1 MLVPVNWMKE
11 YVDIDE
17 TDRKIADEVTDTG
30 SHVDSITYLANFL
43 RRSEKIVV
51 GKILDLSYSE
61 DLKKLTICK
70 VDVGEETVQILTGAK
85 NMNKGDFV
93 IVAKVGA
100 VLPDGK
106 KIKKVEFDGYES
118 FGMLCS
124 YEELGFDD
132 SIVPKK
138 SKNGLAILGDG
149 VEAGEGIVK
158 ALDLDQNVIEFEI
171 TPNRADCLSITGMAR
186 EVGAAFEKKLNLPE
200 IEYEE
205 KGGRIENYLDSV
217 EIKSDY
223 CSSFIARVIRNVK
236 IGQSP
241 QWIQNKL
248 MAAGMRP
255 INNIVD
261 ISNFVML
268 EFGQPLHTYDLSE
281 VKGKKVIV
289 RKAKEGEILKTLDE
303 NERKLDSDMLMIADE
318 KDSMCIAGIMGGYN
332 SEVRENTK
340 DILLEAAVF
349 NGANIRNT
357 SKKLKL
363 RSEASI
369 RNEKGTNPIFAE
381 LASKRFCY
389 LIEKTKAG
397 EICEGEIT
405 AGATNLKEKNLRL
418 RLSRVNLLL
427 GMDFTKEQV
436 KKYLESLEFG
446 VKEIEGE
453 DSFDIFFDV
462 NVPFFRTDINIEA
475 DLIEEIA
482 RMYKIQNIHPLPL
495 KLDTFPGKKSGI
507 REFKDLANDSL
518 YALGLSEILTYS
530 FISPK
535 EYDKLNL
542 ARDDSRRDAVE
553 IINPL
558 GEDFS
563 VMRTCLIANMLEVVS
578 KNLKNRIE
586 DLRFF
591 EIGNVFIKSGQK
603 LPNEDL
609 SMVCCLSGNYDFYYL
624 KDLFEKVCDKLGI
637 RGIEYDIDSE
647 DPVFHSGRCARV
659 HIGDENLGKLGE
671 IHPVVLENFEIDK
684 RVYAFEINLT
694 SLYKFA
700 DREKKYNKIIK
711 YPAVK
716 RDLSLVVDD
725 DISSRDI
732 EETMYE
738 NGGDFLV
745 DIELFDI
752 YKGKQIEEGKKSYTY
767 KLEFVSA
774 ERTLKDEEIKSA
786 FEKITKSLNDKY
798 KVDLRG

>member
-11 YVDIDE
+11 YIGIDE

-30 SHVDSITYLANFL
+30 SHVDSITYLADFL
-43 RRSEKIVV
+43 RKSEGIVV

-70 VDVGEETVQILTGAK
+70 VDIGEETVQILTGAK

-93 IVAKVGA
+93 VVAKLGA
-100 VLPDGK
+100 ILPGGK
-106 KIKKVEFDGYES
+106 EIKKVEFDGFES

-138 SKNGLAILGDG
+138 SKNGLAILGAG
-149 VEAGEGIVK
+149 VKAGQDIIE

-186 EVGAAFEKKLNLPE
+186 EVGAVFEKTLNLPDTN
-200 IEYEE
+200 YEE
-205 KGGRIENYLDSV
+205 KGGKIGDYLDSV
-217 EIKSDY
+217 EIRSDA

-236 IGQSP
+236 ISQSP

-268 EFGQPLHTYDLSE
+268 EFGQPLHTYDLSA
-281 VKGKKVIV
+281 VKGKRVIV
-289 RKAKEGEILKTLDE
+289 RKARDGEILKTLDE
-303 NERKLDSDMLMIADE
+303 SERKLDSDMLMIADE
-318 KDSMCIAGIMGGYN
+318 KDSMCIAGIMGGYD
-332 SEVRENTK
+332 SEVREDTK

-389 LIEKTKAG
+389 LIDKIKAG
-397 EICEGEIT
+397 EVCEGEIK
-405 AGATNLKEKNLRL
+405 AGATDLKVKNLQL
-418 RLSRVNLLL
+418 RLSRTNLLL
-427 GMDFTKEQV
+427 GMDFTKEEII
-436 KKYLESLEFG
+436 KYLESLEFG
-446 VKEIEGE
+446 VKEIENKESSGLL
-453 DSFDIFFDV
+453 FDV
-462 NVPFFRTDINIEA
+462 EVPFFRTDINIEA

-482 RMYKIQNIHPLPL
+482 RMYKIQNIPSIPL
-495 KLDTFPGKKSGI
+495 KLDTFPGKKSKI
-507 REFKDLANDSL
+507 REFKDLANETL

-542 ARDDSRRDAVE
+542 AIDDSRRDAVE

-563 VMRTCLIANMLEVVS
+563 VMRTCLIANMLETIS

-591 EIGNVFIKSGQK
+591 EIGNVFIKSENK

-609 SMVCCLSGNYDFYYL
+609 SMVCSLSGNYDFYYL

-637 RGIEYDIDSE
+637 RGLEFDIESE

-659 HIGDENLGKLGE
+659 HIGNEDLGMLGE
-671 IHPVVLENFEIDK
+671 VHPLVLDNFEMDK

-700 DREKKYNKIIK
+700 DKDKKYNKIIK

-725 DISSRDI
+725 EISSRDI
-732 EETMYE
+732 EKTMYE

-752 YKGKQIEEGKKSYTY
+752 YRGKQIENGKKSYTY
-767 KLEFVSA
+767 KLEFVSP

-786 FEKITKSLNDKY
+786 FEKITKSLNEKY